1 MKVLMI
7 GSGGREHALA
17 WKISQSPLLKKL
29 YAAPGSAGIAQLAEC
44 IDIKADDIEGLVAF
58 ALKESINLTIVGP
71 EGPLA
76 LGIADRFEKEG
87 LKIFGPSKEAA
98 QLEASKAFAKNR
110 MSQFGIP
117 TARHEVFTHIN
128 EAKHYV
134 IESEMPLVIKADGLA
149 AGKGVTICHN
159 AQEAVEAL
167 NSMMTQHTFGEAGS
181 KVVIEECLE
190 GEEFSILAVTD
201 GERILPLASAQDHKR
216 AYDYDRGPNT
226 GGMGAYSP
234 CPQISEERFQEMVNL
249 AIRPMVEGLRKS
261 GIVFRGVMYAGI
273 MMTKDGPYVLEYNVR
288 FGDPEAQAILP
299 RLKSDLLQVMKE
311 VADGSLQ
318 MPALEWHDK
327 SCLTVVLASEGYPG
341 HYKKNLPIS
350 GLEGLPISDS
360 AFIFHAGT
368 ALDNNGKWVSNGGRI
383 LSVSALGDT
392 LKLAYDHAYH
402 TLEKIRAVGSFYR
415 RDIGKRALEVLR

>member
-1 MKVLMI
+1 MKVLLI

-17 WKISQSPLLKKL
+17 WKISKSPLLTKL

-44 IDIKADDIEGLVAF
+44 VNLKTEDIEGLLAF
-58 ALKESINLTIVGP
+58 AREQSIDLTVVGP

-76 LGIADRFEKEG
+76 LGIVDRFEKEG
-87 LKIFGPSKEAA
+87 LKIFGPSREAA

-149 AGKGVTICHN
+149 AGKGVVICHN

-167 NSMMTQHTFGEAGS
+167 NSMMTQQTFGEAGA

-234 CPQISEERFQEMVNL
+234 CPQVSEERFQEMVNL
-249 AIRPMVEGLRKS
+249 AIRPMVDGLRKS
-261 GIVFRGVMYAGI
+261 GVRFRGVLYAGI
-273 MMTKDGPYVLEYNVR
+273 MNTKEGPYVLEYNAR
-288 FGDPEAQAILP
+288 FGDPETQAILP

-311 VADGSLQ
+311 VADGQLLIPS
-318 MPALEWHDK
+318 LEWYDK

-341 HYKKNLPIS
+341 HYKKGSPIA
-350 GLEGLPISDS
+350 GLEGLPVSDS
-360 AFIFHAGT
+360 AVVFHAGT
-368 ALDNNGKWVSNGGRI
+368 ARDNSGKWITDGGRI
-383 LSVSALGDT
+383 LAVSALGDT
-392 LKLAYDHAYH
+392 LKTAYDLAYQ
-402 TLEKIRAVGSFYR
+402 TLEKIRAAGTFYR